1 MNRPLKTLIVD
12 DEPLARQRLRTLLQK
27 METVELLPD
36 CADGQAAVDSI
47 RQHHPDLILL
57 DIQMPGLDGFETI
70 ARLTAAN
77 EKLPA
82 IIFVTAYDQ
91 YAVKAFEVHALDY
104 ILKPFKP
111 VRLQQAVER
120 ARAQLAQIENP
131 DTARILALIAEHQN
145 RQPAALSRI
154 AVRTGDRIRFVPVD
168 ELDWIEADG
177 NYVHLHT
184 AKEKHMIRETLGSL
198 ENKLPSKNFLRL
210 SRSAIVNLTRIHEAQ
225 PTAAGEHIVIL
236 KNGVKIPMTRGL
248 RDLQERLRTL

>member
-1 MNRPLKTLIVD
+1 MKTLIVD
-12 DEPLARQRLRTLLQK
+12 DEPLARQRLRNLLQK
-27 METVELLPD
+27 TDGIELLPD
-36 CADGQAAVDSI
+36 CPDGQAAVESI
-47 RQHHPDLILL
+47 RKNHPDLVLL

-70 ARLTAAN
+70 AELAAAN

-82 IIFVTAYDQ
+82 IIFVTAYDK

-111 VRLQQAVER
+111 ARLQQAIER
-120 ARAQLAQIENP
+120 ARAQLAEKQNP
-131 DTARILALIAEHQN
+131 DTAAILALIAEHQN
-145 RQPAALSRI
+145 AQPAALTRI

-168 ELDWIEADG
+168 DLDWIEADG
-177 NYVHLHT
+177 NYVILHSAT
-184 AKEKHMIRETLGSL
+184 EKHMIRETLGSL
-198 ENKLPSKNFLRL
+198 EAKLPSKKFHRL

-236 KNGVKIPMTRGL
+236 KNGIKIPMTRGL